1 MEACLYVGLDI
12 HKKSISWCAK
22 RADGSVHDQGKVA
35 ANRRS
40 LGEWVRSIGEPWIGA
55 MEATLFT
62 GWIYDFLKP
71 HAADL
76 KVAHPMMLRAIAA
89 SKKKN
94 DKVDAAKIA
103 DCLRADLLPMCYMA
117 PTEIREMRRELRFR
131 NLLVGEAVKMKNKIS
146 GVLMEVGAEYD
157 SHKLHGKQYFGEL
170 LSDLDPEIAPDSVQ
184 RMLKTSRAHLELFQ
198 AGSKALIRKLQD
210 DPRLAQRVERL
221 QTIRGVGET
230 LALTWAL
237 EVGDPKRFGRIGQ
250 ALSYCGL
257 TSAQSESGGISK
269 RGPIS
274 KQRNKHLQKMLIEAA
289 KIAPQWNPQ
298 CKVVH
303 EREAARGNKNRA
315 TLCVARK
322 LVTYLLAVD
331 RSGKPFEERASNVDA

>member
-1 MEACLYVGLDI
+1 MNASLYVGLDV

-22 RADGSVHDQGKVA
+22 RADGALHSQGKIA

-40 LGEWVRSIGEPWIGA
+40 LSEWAKSFGEPWIGA

-62 GWIYDFLKP
+62 GWIYDYLKP
-71 HAADL
+71 HAAEL
-76 KVAHPMMLRAIAA
+76 KVAHPIMLRAIAA

-94 DKVDAAKIA
+94 DKIDASKIA
-103 DCLRADLLPMCYMA
+103 DCLRAHLLPECYMA

-131 NLLVGEAVKMKNKIS
+131 NLLVGEAIKMKNKIS

-157 SHKLHGKQYFGEL
+157 ADRLHRKQYFGEL
-170 LSDLDPEIAPDSVQ
+170 LGGLDPEVAPDSVQ

-198 AGSKALIRKLQD
+198 AGSKALIKKLQQD
-210 DPRLAQRVERL
+210 QRLAARVERL
-221 QTIRGVGET
+221 ETIPGVGET

-237 EVGDPKRFGRIGQ
+237 EVGDPNRFGRISQ

-257 TSAQSESGGISK
+257 TSAQSESAGINK

-274 KQRNKHLQKMLIEAA
+274 KQRNKHLQTMLIEAA
-289 KIAPQWNPQ
+289 KIAPRWNAQ
-298 CKVVH
+298 CKAVH
-303 EREAARGNKNRA
+303 DRELTKGNRNRA
-315 TLCVARK
+315 TLAVARK
-322 LVTYLLAVD
+322 LVAYMMAVD
-331 RSGKPFEERASNVDA
+331 TTDKPFVERTAV

>member
-1 MEACLYVGLDI
+1 MNASLYVGLDV

-22 RADGSVHDQGKVA
+22 RADGTLHSQGKVA

-40 LGEWVRSIGEPWIGA
+40 LGDWAGSLGEPWIGA

-62 GWIYDFLKP
+62 GWIYDYLKP
-71 HAADL
+71 RAAQL
-76 KVAHPMMLRAIAA
+76 KVAHPLMLRAIAA

-94 DKVDAAKIA
+94 DKIDASKIA
-103 DCLRADLLPMCYMA
+103 DCLRADLLPECYMA
-117 PTEIREMRRELRFR
+117 PSEIREMRRELRFR

-157 SHKLHGKQYFGEL
+157 GDRLHGKKYFDEL
-170 LSDLDPEIAPDSVQ
+170 LGSLEDEVAPRSVQ
-184 RMLKTSRAHLELFQ
+184 RMLKTSRAHMELFQ
-198 AGSKALIRKLQD
+198 AGSKSLIKKLQD
-210 DPRLAQRVERL
+210 DPRLKQRVQRL

-250 ALSYCGL
+250 AMSYCGL
-257 TSAQSESGGISK
+257 TSAQSESAGINK

-289 KIAPQWNPQ
+289 KIAPRWNER
-298 CKVVH
+298 CRAVH
-303 EREAARGNKNRA
+303 ERELAKGNRNRA
-315 TLCVARK
+315 TLAVARK
-322 LVTYLLAVD
+322 LVAYLMAVD
-331 RSGKPFEERASNVDA
+331 TSGKDFEERAAV